1 MSSKRTDARSW
12 NLLKHR
18 GLALET
24 PKSGAEDYPGNHAD
38 YGSASTAVPFE
49 AARLLGAS
57 TTKTRMAVTASA
69 LRERS
74 VAVPVAASNNVADHH
89 V

>member
-49 AARLLGAS
+49 AARRFDYKSENGRDS
-57 TTKTRMAVTASA
+57 IGTT
-69 LRERS
+69 
-74 VAVPVAASNNVADHH
+74 
-89 V
+89 